1 MIEELREEAVVGGAF
16 LSVIPRRHGYGR
28 NGAAQHRGGGGDVSK
43 RGEEDWVRVGVGV
56 RPDLTAGLNPHR
68 SLTGETAF

>member
-1 MIEELREEAVVGGAF
+1 MIGELRFEAVVGAAF

-28 NGAAQHRGGGGDVSK
+28 NGAAQYRDGDGESK